1 VSAQFHPPRVNP
13 RCVAKDS
20 RFVVSA
26 QHAGPAT
33 VSCRT
38 SSCARR
44 RTGRDVL
51 LCIVVFVDD
60 ESDSIATRG
69 LWAIAS
75 KVALLCSA
83 AIVDITVGSS
93 GDTVCM
99 QAVCERASSPLSGC

>member
-1 VSAQFHPPRVNP
+1 MSAQFHRPRVDP

-26 QHAGPAT
+26 QRAGPAA
-33 VSCRT
+33 VSCLT

-69 LWAIAS
+69 LWAITS

-83 AIVDITVGSS
+83 AMVDITIGSS
-93 GDTVCM
+93 GDTACM
-99 QAVCERASSPLSGC
+99 QGSA